1 MFEKF
6 EKHHF
11 GIYTRSG
18 RSFDT
23 RNKMWCAVEK
33 KTKHKVGGTKEKKIK
48 KIEANWLQEKG
59 VTKKKRKK
67 NATKIDL

>member
-11 GIYTRSG
+11 GIYTRNG

-33 KTKHKVGGTKEKKIK
+33 KTKHKVGGTK
-48 KIEANWLQEKG
+48 
-59 VTKKKRKK
+59 KKKKQEDRSELAARKRRYHKK